1 MVIYKA
7 IIPEKAQKK
16 KATDEYISKQTQKKQ
31 KQKKQPKTSKH
42 VLQEILDTEK
52 NPRKVILPWYLKW
65 FFLLIWIFIIYI
77 VIECLVQLYI
87 SLDAQMLRKWWNS
100 NGGKQYNK
108 IFSINLLSLYST
120 FSLGYDIG
128 SLFVS
133 KEAQF
138 KTEAEVR
145 FINELI
151 FTFGK
156 LENDDNPMHQL
167 LPKNLFE
174 YIMTSKAELTETEK
188 KGINEEETPL
198 SDETGYPTTD
208 GTWRQLLKNWGA
220 SETASDIDID
230 IWTGKKE
237 DNNNFLW
244 KNYQIPPTAPVIQ
257 GFLTNKTTTEKGFE
271 LSADA
276 FRILVGLG
284 TFGGTSA
291 GYKGGWVSYVREGFL
306 TSDVTT
312 AAIYQ
317 SLYQTVDFPSQ
328 SDGCKWNNNLTTAGI
343 TGGSAGTAAF
353 VNIAAF
359 TAATVGFGPAVAA
372 GVLIT
377 GITFGTSL
385 LSSRQGCKN

>member
-1 MVIYKA
+1 MVVYKA
-7 IIPEKAQKK
+7 IIPEESHKQKVK
-16 KATDEYISKQTQKKQ
+16 DKYISEQTQKKR
-31 KQKKQPKTSKH
+31 KQKRTSKH
-42 VLQEILDTEK
+42 VLQEILNAEK
-52 NPRKVILPWYLKW
+52 NPRIVILPWYLKW
-65 FFLLIWIFIIYI
+65 FFLLLWIFIIYI
-77 VIECLVQLYI
+77 IIECIVQLYI
-87 SLDAQMLRKWWNS
+87 SLDAQLLRKWWNS

-108 IFSINLLSLYST
+108 IFSINLLTLYST

-128 SLFVS
+128 SVFVS

-174 YIMTSKAELTETEK
+174 YIMTYKAELTPNEK
-188 KGINEEETPL
+188 GGMDLSETPL

-208 GTWRQLLKNWGA
+208 RNWRQLLRNWGA
-220 SETASDIDID
+220 SENASEIDID
-230 IWTGKKE
+230 MWTGKDE

-244 KNYQIPPTAPVIQ
+244 QNYQIPPTAPVIQ
-257 GFLTNKTTTEKGFE
+257 GFLTGKTTTEKGFE

-284 TFGGTSA
+284 TFSGTAA
-291 GYKGGWVSYVREGFL
+291 GYQGGWISFVREGFL

-312 AAIYQ
+312 ALIYQ
-317 SLYQTVDFPSQ
+317 SLYQSVDFPSQ
-328 SDGCKWNNNLTTAGI
+328 SGSCNLNNNLTTAGI
-343 TGGSAGTAAF
+343 AGVSSGAAAF
-353 VNIAAF
+353 VNVAAF
-359 TAATVGFGPAVAA
+359 TAATAGFFPAVAA
-372 GVLIT
+372 GALIT

-385 LSSRQGCKN
+385 LTSRQGCKN

>member
-7 IIPEKAQKK
+7 VIPEKSEKQKEK
-16 KATDEYISKQTQKKQ
+16 NKYISKQTQKKQ
-31 KQKKQPKTSKH
+31 KEKKLPRTSKRL
-42 VLQEILDTEK
+42 LQDILSTEK

-65 FFLLIWIFIIYI
+65 FFLLIWMIIIYI
-77 VIECLVQLYI
+77 AIDCIVQLYF
-87 SLDAQMLRKWWNS
+87 SLNAQMLKSWWNS

-108 IFSINLLSLYST
+108 IFSINLLTLYST

-156 LENDDNPMHQL
+156 LKGDDDPMHQMI
-167 LPKNLFE
+167 PKNLFE
-174 YIMTSKAELTETEK
+174 YIMTSKGELNSGETSGDDIQSDE
-188 KGINEEETPL
+188 I

-208 GTWRQLLKNWGA
+208 KGWRQLLQNWGA
-220 SETASDIDID
+220 NANLSAIDTTKWSSKD
-230 IWTGKKE
+230 
-237 DNNNFLW
+237 DSPNNFLW
-244 KNYQIPPTAPVIQ
+244 HNYQIPPTAPVIQ
-257 GFLTNKTTTEKGFE
+257 GFLTNKTTTDEGFQ

-284 TFGGTSA
+284 TFAGTSA
-291 GYKGGWVSYVREGFL
+291 GYKGGWVSYIREGFL

-317 SLYQTVDFPSQ
+317 SLYQTVDFPTQ
-328 SDGCKWNNNLTTAGI
+328 SGGCSWKNNLETAGI
-343 TGGSAGTAAF
+343 TGGSAGAGAF
-353 VNIAAF
+353 INVAAF
-359 TAATVGFGPAVAA
+359 TAAASGFGPAIAA
-372 GVLIT
+372 GLLMT
-377 GITFGTSL
+377 GVSFGASL
-385 LSSRQGCKN
+385 LTSRQGCKS

>member
-1 MVIYKA
+1 MVVYKA
-7 IIPEKAQKK
+7 IIPQKPHKEKV
-16 KATDEYISKQTQKKQ
+16 TDKYISKQTQKEQ
-31 KQKKQPKTSKH
+31 KQKKHPKTSKH
-42 VLQEILDTEK
+42 VLQEILDAEK

-87 SLDAQMLRKWWNS
+87 SLDAQLLRKWWNS

-108 IFSINLLSLYST
+108 VFSINLLTLYST

-128 SLFVS
+128 SIFVS

-174 YIMTSKAELTETEK
+174 YIMTYKAELTGTEK
-188 KGINEEETPL
+188 AGMDLSEIPL

-208 GTWRQLLKNWGA
+208 RNWRQLLKNWGA
-220 SETASDIDID
+220 SDNASEIKID

-244 KNYQIPPTAPVIQ
+244 Q
-257 GFLTNKTTTEKGFE
+257 LFE
-271 LSADA
+271 
-276 FRILVGLG
+276 V
-284 TFGGTSA
+284 
-291 GYKGGWVSYVREGFL
+291 
-306 TSDVTT
+306 
-312 AAIYQ
+312 
-317 SLYQTVDFPSQ
+317 
-328 SDGCKWNNNLTTAGI
+328 
-343 TGGSAGTAAF
+343 
-353 VNIAAF
+353 
-359 TAATVGFGPAVAA
+359 
-372 GVLIT
+372 
-377 GITFGTSL
+377 
-385 LSSRQGCKN
+385 